1 MRFSSFRRLSKKCTS
16 AEEGGASPLFQP
28 CAHTCAKSRI
38 RGTRER
44 SRMYAPPP
52 PLEET
57 FWFRVI
63 RLTWPSKGRKKRV
76 NVDESKKKKNSLFD
90 FVAAAKHTHTRFFL
104 FFSSKKLNLTR
115 VLLSLP
121 GKWALQTK
129 NMKRLEQQLRSLL
142 GSSRGGGAPAAGAA
156 TAAEGASATAAAT
169 CDADE
174 SESSRFAS
182 SSARP
187 LAATRF
193 VCSPFSFFSC
203 LLWRAYVSL
212 FLSHVHFSQ
221 SWCALLRERGE
232 GGFDRCFV
240 FLSRRRRALSSFFRL
255 FVSLVHQHHKR
266 SLSLQTSL
274 PRFLC
279 WRRGWKSFSSL
290 LQRE

>member
-142 GSSRGGGAPAAGAA
+142 GSSRGGGAPAGPVPGAVRQ
-156 TAAEGASATAAAT
+156 GARGPWGGVGS
-169 CDADE
+169 C
-174 SESSRFAS
+174 RGR
-182 SSARP
+182 RP
-187 LAATRF
+187 QNRPPT
-193 VCSPFSFFSC
+193 
-203 LLWRAYVSL
+203 
-212 FLSHVHFSQ
+212 H
-221 SWCALLRERGE
+221 
-232 GGFDRCFV
+232 
-240 FLSRRRRALSSFFRL
+240 
-255 FVSLVHQHHKR
+255 
-266 SLSLQTSL
+266 SL
-274 PRFLC
+274 PAL
-279 WRRGWKSFSSL
+279 
-290 LQRE
+290 